1 MLAVTSHPA
10 KAGFTLIE
18 LMITLALAA
27 ILLTLAAPTFQ
38 RTLAMQKVTATSSD
52 LLASI
57 MQARNEAI
65 TNNQQTIVQ
74 PLVEADWS
82 RGWRVYV
89 DGDRNNTYSAANDTL
104 IATVQAAAENV
115 QALSA
120 DVALNTTLGNF
131 VGFDASGY
139 LLGRNAG
146 RIVFSSKFIPAA
158 EYKKGVKV
166 AVTGR
171 ARVCSTSPESDGCA
185 ASAN

>member
-1 MLAVTSHPA
+1 MTSHA
-10 KAGFTLIE
+10 RQAGFTLIE

-27 ILLTLAAPTFQ
+27 ILMTLAAPTFQ
-38 RTLAMQKVTATSSD
+38 RTLAMQKVTAASSD

-57 MQARNEAI
+57 LQARNEAI

-74 PLVEADWS
+74 PLVETDWS
-82 RGWRVYV
+82 RGWRIYV
-89 DGDRNNTYSAANDTL
+89 DVDKSNTYSAANDTL
-104 IATVQAAAENV
+104 IATVQAAAESV
-115 QALSA
+115 QALST

-131 VGFDASGY
+131 VGFDPSGY
-139 LLGRNAG
+139 LLGRSAG
-146 RIVFSSKFIPAA
+146 RIVFTSKFIPVA

-166 AVTGR
+166 GVTGR